1 MVPCDLGAVVE
12 EKKAMR
18 LMLSLVLGLLAWA
31 PQAQATV
38 VLKLTRAEMT
48 ELSAVVVQAR
58 VGTMRVVE
66 EEKGVLKT
74 LIDLEVLASFKGKT
88 EAGSVI
94 TLLQMGGQK
103 GDFIQSIPGNSTFTP
118 GEEVVLFLSAFQ
130 NRFVQVGIGLGRFIV
145 ERDGQGVVAQE
156 DFGDVAFAQKSGDGV
171 IRVGARPK
179 PARLWLRD
187 LAAEVRSYTTR
198 RPR

>member
-1 MVPCDLGAVVE
+1 
-12 EKKAMR
+12 MR
-18 LMLSLVLGLLAWA
+18 MMLSLVLGLLAWA
-31 PQAQATV
+31 PHAQATV

-74 LIDLEVLASFKGKT
+74 LIDLEVLASFKGKA
-88 EAGSVI
+88 EVGSVI

-103 GDFIQSIPGNSTFTP
+103 GDFIQSIPGNSSYTP

-130 NRFVQVGIGLGRFIV
+130 NRFVQVGIGLGRFVV
-145 ERDGQGVVAQE
+145 ERDEQGAVAQE
-156 DFGDVAFAQKSGDGV
+156 DFGDVAFAQKNGDGV
-171 IRVGARPK
+171 IRVGASPK

-187 LAAEVRSYTTR
+187 LAAEVRGYTMR